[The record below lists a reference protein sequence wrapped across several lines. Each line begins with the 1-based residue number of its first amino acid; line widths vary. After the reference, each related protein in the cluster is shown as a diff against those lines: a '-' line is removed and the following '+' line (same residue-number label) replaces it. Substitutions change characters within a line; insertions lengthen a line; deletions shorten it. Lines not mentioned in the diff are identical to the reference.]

1 MIVTV
6 AICSLALVLAG
17 CATTGKVADPKEIA
31 AEALASFKAGM
42 EGKDVEKILSFIS
55 DEFEH
60 YEWGDKETLGMFL
73 EDTMAQGDLDDAE
86 VSYDDA
92 EYTMEEGAIVIYPVE
107 MVAVFGSATI
117 EFTLKKDADGVYRV
131 STMEVEGV

>member
-1 MIVTV
+1 M

-17 CATTGKVADPKEIA
+17 CATYGKKAADPKEITA
-31 AEALASFKAGM
+31 SALESFKVGM
-42 EGKDVEKILSFIS
+42 ETKNVEKILAYIS
-55 DEFEH
+55 DDFEH

-92 EYTMEEGAIVIYPVE
+92 EYTMEEGVIVIYPVE